1 MQGEACPTCGS
12 RDPHYY
18 HDGLRLHWD
27 NGESRCPD
35 PFHSP
40 ASPEGGP
47 VTCDF
52 CGEPISE
59 SDQDLMIENMHEA
72 CYEESHG
79 DE

>member
-1 MQGEACPTCGS
+1 M
-12 RDPHYY
+12 
-18 HDGLRLHWD
+18 
-27 NGESRCPD
+27 
-35 PFHSP
+35 SP